1 MREIRGRVVALEVR
15 DVTAGYRGKVAL
27 RDVNIVFRR
36 GINVVL
42 GPNGA
47 GKTTLFRVCSG
58 VLKPY
63 KGVVLVGGRN
73 VYDDSRVRSV
83 IGYLPHLDGLVSG
96 LTVRENL
103 MFYAK
108 IYNLS
113 DINAGILELAKE
125 FGVENLLNTPVAHLS
140 HGQRRRVTLIRV
152 LLHDPQVLLLDEP
165 SNGLDPLAAKN
176 FRNFVKNLARSRGIT
191 LVYSTHNLYE
201 ALELAENVVVLNHGR
216 VMFKGS
222 LDELKRS
229 LERIKIG
236 LRVRGNPTTI
246 LNSMGYHVS
255 RDDGLWVV
263 EAKSEDEIGYII
275 EELVKH
281 GITVLEVKEIGNP
294 LEDILE
300 RLGDQS

>member
-1 MREIRGRVVALEVR
+1 VDVEVR
-15 DVTAGYRGKVAL
+15 NVTAGYRGEVVL
-27 RDVNIVFRR
+27 HDVNIVFRS
-36 GINVVL
+36 GVNVVV

-83 IGYLPHLDGLVSG
+83 IGYLPHLDALVSG
-96 LTVRENL
+96 LTVREDL

-113 DINAGILELAKE
+113 MDINARILELAKE
-125 FGVENLLNTPVAHLS
+125 FGVENLLNTPVANLS
-140 HGQRRRVTLIRV
+140 HGQRRRVALIRV

-176 FRNFVKNLARSRGIT
+176 FRNFVKNLVRSRGIT

-201 ALELAENVVVLNHGR
+201 ALELAENVIVLNHGR
-216 VMFKGS
+216 VVFKGS
-222 LDELKRS
+222 LEELKRF
-229 LERIKIG
+229 LGRVKIG
-236 LRVRGNPTTI
+236 LRVRGDPTKI
-246 LNSMGYHVS
+246 LNSMGYHTS
-255 RDDGLWVV
+255 RSNELWVV
-263 EAKSEDEIGYII
+263 EVESEDEISRII

-281 GITVLEVKEIGNP
+281 HIAILEVKEIGNP

>member
-1 MREIRGRVVALEVR
+1 MDVEVR
-15 DVTAGYRGKVAL
+15 NVTAGYRGEVVL
-27 RDVNIVFRR
+27 HDVNIVFRS
-36 GINVVL
+36 GVNVVI

-47 GKTTLFRVCSG
+47 GKTTLFRVCGG

-83 IGYLPHLDGLVSG
+83 IGYLPHLGGLVSG
-96 LTVRENL
+96 LTVREDL

-113 DINAGILELAKE
+113 MDINARILELAKE
-125 FGVENLLNTPVAHLS
+125 FGVENLLNTPVANLS
-140 HGQRRRVTLIRV
+140 HGQRRRVALIRV

-176 FRNFVKNLARSRGIT
+176 FRNFVKNLVRSRGIT

-201 ALELAENVVVLNHGR
+201 ALELAENVIVLNHGR
-216 VMFKGS
+216 VVFKGS
-222 LDELKRS
+222 LEELKRF
-229 LERIKIG
+229 LGRVKIG
-236 LRVRGNPTTI
+236 LRVRGDPTKI
-246 LNSMGYHVS
+246 LNSMGYHTS
-255 RDDGLWVV
+255 RSDELWVV
-263 EAKSEDEIGYII
+263 EVESEDEISRII

-281 GITVLEVKEIGNP
+281 HIAILEVKEIGNP

-300 RLGDQS
+300 RLGD